1 MTIDQMIARKREE
14 IRKNL
19 EARSANV
26 TELAAIRDKT
36 EVTEADEA
44 RANELRQANGALDS
58 ERSSLEVK
66 VAEYEAERAADESA
80 VAQSRVTSPAAPS
93 PSQDRAPAVV
103 SSEERTYAPHKE
115 RTFDPATGKLRTST
129 SGAPI
134 AAGGH
139 FARDVAGA
147 FTGDYQARE
156 RLERHMAEERAE
168 RGADYAER
176 AVGTGAFAGLTVP
189 QYLTELY
196 APAVAANRPFANVCR
211 QVPLPESGMTVN
223 ISRITTSTG
232 TALQASENT
241 AVQET
246 NADDTLLTENVQTAA
261 GQQTMSLQSIQ
272 RSTGVESIIMDDL
285 FRRYATTV
293 DSTLIT
299 QATTGLSAVANAV
312 AYTDATPTAAEL
324 YPKILNAQANL
335 EAVYLDQQVNREV
348 AVMHSRR
355 WHWLSSQVG
364 STWPFMSQPGIATQ
378 SGGVNYATSYGSGFR
393 GLLPNST
400 PVVVDNNIATNL
412 GAGTNEDEIYVVNAD
427 ECFLWEDPSAPM
439 FIRAEQPAAA
449 SLGVLLVVY
458 GYFAYSFRR
467 YTNGHAKVGGTGLV
481 TPTF

>member
-1 MTIDQMIARKREE
+1 MPDEPNPNQPKKGSVMTIDQMIARKREE

-36 EVTEADEA
+36 EVTDQDEA
-44 RANELRQANGALDS
+44 RATELRQANIILDS
-58 ERSSLEVK
+58 ERSTLEVK

-93 PSQDRAPAVV
+93 PSQDRAPVVV

-115 RTFDPATGKLRTST
+115 RTFDPSTGKLRTSA

-139 FARDVAGA
+139 FARDVAAA

-232 TALQASENT
+232 TWSSSAYASSPLATPPTPMMGSLPPVSVYIWRSTCRSPT
-241 AVQET
+241 AVASMPASNPELFGRGRHLRRI
-246 NADDTLLTENVQTAA
+246 TLAR
-261 GQQTMSLQSIQ
+261 
-272 RSTGVESIIMDDL
+272 RSGKTS
-285 FRRYATTV
+285 
-293 DSTLIT
+293 
-299 QATTGLSAVANAV
+299 SAVRDRCRTAHIRCLPSLRSCRARSGRLHGTAGRALRKGCAV
-312 AYTDATPTAAEL
+312 DRKSTR
-324 YPKILNAQANL
+324 LN
-335 EAVYLDQQVNREV
+335 
-348 AVMHSRR
+348 
-355 WHWLSSQVG
+355 SSHQ
-364 STWPFMSQPGIATQ
+364 I
-378 SGGVNYATSYGSGFR
+378 
-393 GLLPNST
+393 
-400 PVVVDNNIATNL
+400 
-412 GAGTNEDEIYVVNAD
+412 
-427 ECFLWEDPSAPM
+427 
-439 FIRAEQPAAA
+439 
-449 SLGVLLVVY
+449 
-458 GYFAYSFRR
+458 
-467 YTNGHAKVGGTGLV
+467 
-481 TPTF
+481 